1 MRRARGLTVV
11 EVLIALAVI
20 AVAFAALAY
29 AQLTSLKASSR
40 SRLTSQAKTVA
51 ENVLENQ
58 LKQVLKVDTSSSISG
73 TAYND
78 GSSTNPKEFYFV
90 DYYYGCP
97 SPAEPIQHPTGTR
110 SAVNSA
116 VIQCTGT
123 VQRTVQDGT
132 VKATWTIDGESGPLG
147 EGVVDITVTAKHSSG
162 PSVTLSDRV
171 SCYDVYPSP
180 TIDTPAP
187 CPVAEQ
193 SPGGGRTS

>member
-1 MRRARGLTVV
+1 MRRAKGLTIV

-40 SRLTSQAKTVA
+40 SRLTSEAKTVA
-51 ENVLENQ
+51 ENVLEDRV
-58 LKQVLKVDTSSSISG
+58 KDVLKVDTSSTLASQF
-73 TAYND
+73 ND
-78 GSSTNPKEFYFV
+78 GTSTHPKEFFFV

-97 SPAEPIQHPTGTR
+97 TVETIQNPTGTR
-110 SAVNSA
+110 SAVNTGE
-116 VIQCTGT
+116 IECTGT
-123 VQRTVQDGT
+123 TQRTVQDGT
-132 VKATWTIDGESGPLG
+132 VDATWTIDGESGPLG
-147 EGVVDITVTAKHSSG
+147 EGVIDISVTAKHSAG
-162 PSVTLSDRV
+162 PSVTVSDRV